1 MDSVKIPPQDLEAE
15 KSVLGSIM
23 IDKNAVIKVADSI
36 IPSDFY
42 ASANQKIYGA
52 ILDLFSKNEPIDI
65 LSVSNILKSKKELD
79 SIGGN
84 SYLGDM
90 INSVPSSAHVAHYAK
105 IVREK
110 RILRDLISLAADI
123 NEDVFE
129 KKAGLDILIDS
140 VEQKIFKVSQRSQ
153 DKNLTALK
161 DELKEAYERIEKL
174 HQGEK
179 GLLRGVTTGFEDL
192 DKLLSGLQRSDMV
205 ILGARPSLGKTTLA
219 LDIARG
225 AALKGGASVGIFSL
239 EMSREQ
245 LVDRL
250 IAAEAQVPFW
260 RLRTGQLN
268 NESDFVLIQE
278 ALDRLSRMKIFIDD
292 TPSPS
297 IMQIRS
303 IARRL
308 QTEQGLDLIVVD
320 YVQLIQPMT
329 QTENMVQQFTEISH
343 GIKSLARELNI
354 PVLAVSQLN
363 RQVDAREV
371 KVPRLSDLRETG
383 SWEQDADVVML
394 IYRKDRD
401 KLEPSLEE
409 QDTASIIIAKH
420 RNGPL
425 GTVDLKFDG
434 DKVTFRPI
442 AKTHT
447 TSYE

>member
-1 MDSVKIPPQDLEAE
+1 M
-15 KSVLGSIM
+15 
-23 IDKNAVIKVADSI
+23 
-36 IPSDFY
+36 
-42 ASANQKIYGA
+42 
-52 ILDLFSKNEPIDI
+52 
-65 LSVSNILKSKKELD
+65 
-79 SIGGN
+79 
-84 SYLGDM
+84 
-90 INSVPSSAHVAHYAK
+90 
-105 IVREK
+105 
-110 RILRDLISLAADI
+110 
-123 NEDVFE
+123 
-129 KKAGLDILIDS
+129 
-140 VEQKIFKVSQRSQ
+140 
-153 DKNLTALK
+153 
-161 DELKEAYERIEKL
+161 
-174 HQGEK
+174 
-179 GLLRGVTTGFEDL
+179 
-192 DKLLSGLQRSDMV
+192 
-205 ILGARPSLGKTTLA
+205 GKTTLA

-320 YVQLIQPMT
+320 YVQLIQPMI

>member
-1 MDSVKIPPQDLEAE
+1 MDPVKIPPQDLEAE
-15 KSVLGSIM
+15 KSVLGSLM
-23 IDKNAVIKVADSI
+23 LDQNAIIKVADSI

-42 ASANQKIYGA
+42 ASAHQKIYGA
-52 ILDLFSKNEPIDI
+52 VLDLFSKNQPIDI
-65 LSVSNILKSKKELD
+65 LSVSSILKSKKEFD
-79 SIGGN
+79 NIGGN
-84 SYLGDM
+84 SYLGDL
-90 INSVPSSAHVAHYAK
+90 INNVPSSAHVAHYAK

-110 RILRDLISLAADI
+110 RVLRDLISLAADI
-123 NEDVFE
+123 NEDVFD
-129 KKAGLDILIDS
+129 KKNELDNLIDM

-153 DKNLTALK
+153 DKNLISLK

-179 GLLRGVTTGFEDL
+179 GLRGVTTGFDDL
-192 DKLLSGLQRSDMV
+192 DKLLSGLQRSDMI

-219 LDIARG
+219 LDISRG
-225 AALKGGASVGIFSL
+225 AALKGEASVGIFSL

-260 RLRTGQLN
+260 KLRTGQLS

-292 TPSPS
+292 TPSPN

-303 IARRL
+303 VARRL
-308 QTEQGLDLIVVD
+308 QSEHGLDLIVID
-320 YVQLIQPMT
+320 YVQLIRPMT
-329 QTENMVQQFTEISH
+329 QSENMVQQFTEISH

-354 PVLAVSQLN
+354 PVFAVSQLN
-363 RQVDAREV
+363 RQVDAREI

-383 SWEQDADVVML
+383 SWEQDADVVL
-394 IYRKDRD
+394 FIYRKDRD
-401 KLEPSLEE
+401 KFEPSLEE
-409 QDTASIIIAKH
+409 EGIANIIIAKH

-442 AKTHT
+442 TKTHA
-447 TSYE
+447 SFE